1 MTLQKLS
8 ESIRSSVIGREN
20 EIEAILT
27 ALIAQEAVL
36 LIGIPGVGKS
46 MLLRSICGSIRD
58 AKFFEYLLNKDTSTD
73 ELFGPID
80 MEALATEKKWRRDIR
95 NSMLDSEFVF
105 LDEFWNG
112 SSYIRNSTLA
122 AMNERVVRDYKD
134 THHVPL
140 RMLCAA
146 SNMWPIGEG
155 FSDAQA
161 SFDRFLFRLEVKPL
175 PVSKWSELIQKEF
188 PPVLECLTLEELDG
202 IAKTASEIPFTPE
215 SHGALI
221 GILEEL
227 QANGIRVGDRRIRKS
242 AKAARA
248 SAMLS
253 GAKEVGIENLEC
265 LKWVLWSDPTEQR
278 EKAEQIIMRI
288 SNPVAHKITEIL
300 SEIAEIIEK
309 TGDDAAQ
316 RMASLKKLEEQEKH
330 LKKLGVDGRAKSAVD
345 FTKRQR
351 AKIMAKQIGVPE
363 EKAMSL
369 IGD

>member
-8 ESIRSSVIGREN
+8 DSIRSSVVGREN
-20 EIEAILT
+20 EIEAILL
-27 ALIAQEAVL
+27 AMISGESVL
-36 LIGIPGVGKS
+36 LCSAPGMAKS
-46 MLLRSICGSIRD
+46 MLLRSICGSIRG
-58 AKFFEYLLNKDTSTD
+58 ARFFEYLLNKDTSTD

-112 SSYIRNSTLA
+112 SSYIRNSTLS

-146 SNMWPIGEG
+146 SNMWPVGEG

-175 PVSKWSELIQKEF
+175 PSSKWEELIQREF
-188 PPVLECLTLEELDG
+188 PPVQECLTLEELDELTNNS
-202 IAKTASEIPFTPE
+202 ARIPFTAE
-215 SHGALI
+215 SHGAFLA
-221 GILEEL
+221 ILEEL

-248 SAMLS
+248 SATLS
-253 GAKEVGIENLEC
+253 GANEVKIENLEC
-265 LKWVLWSDPTEQR
+265 LKWILWTDPAEQR

-288 SNPVAHKITEIL
+288 ANPIASKVSEIL

-330 LKKLGVDGRAKSAVD
+330 LKKLGNDGRAKSAVEY
-345 FTKRQR
+345 TKRQR